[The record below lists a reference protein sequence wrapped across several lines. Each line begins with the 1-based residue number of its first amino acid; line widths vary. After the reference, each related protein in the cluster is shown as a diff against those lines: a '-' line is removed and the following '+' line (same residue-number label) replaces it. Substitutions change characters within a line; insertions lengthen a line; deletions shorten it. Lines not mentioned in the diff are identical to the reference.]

1 MPQITANGI
10 ALEYD
15 IHGPETGEPLLLIM
29 GLGAQMIA
37 WPQPFIDDL
46 AARGYRVIRHDN
58 RDVGL
63 SEKLDAAGA
72 PDMPAIYGAL
82 MKGEKPD
89 APYLVADMA
98 TDAAALLDALGVE
111 RAPIVGASMGGMIAQ
126 MLAAAYPEKVLSLT
140 SIMSSTGNPALPPA
154 KPEAMERLSNRGPDP
169 VADLEGFLDHGYAG
183 SKVMAG
189 PNYVP
194 DEAETRANL
203 LTTYKRAFYPAGFQR
218 QMAAIVAS
226 GDRRA
231 ALNTITAPTVVI
243 HGIDDPLVPM
253 AGGEDTVANID
264 GAELHLVEA
273 MGHNFPKPLYGRI
286 ADLIELAT
294 AKARADA

>member
-29 GLGAQMIA
+29 GLGAQMTH
-37 WPQPFIDDL
+37 WPQPFIEDL
-46 AARGYRVIRHDN
+46 ASRGYRVIRHDN

-72 PDMPAIYGAL
+72 PDMPAVYGAL
-82 MKGEKPD
+82 MKGEKPNV
-89 APYLVADMA
+89 PYLLSDMA

-111 RAPIVGASMGGMIAQ
+111 RAHIVGASMGGMIAQ
-126 MLAAAYPEKVLSLT
+126 MLAAAHPHKVLSLT

-169 VADLEGFLDHGYAG
+169 ATDLEGFLDHGFAG
-183 SKVMAG
+183 SKIMAG
-189 PNYVP
+189 PNYEP
-194 DEAETRANL
+194 DETEGRANL
-203 LTTYKRAFYPAGFQR
+203 LAAYQRSFYPVGFQR

-231 ALNTITAPTVVI
+231 ALKTITAPTVVI

-253 AGGEDTVANID
+253 AGGEDTVANIE
-264 GAELHLVEA
+264 GAELHLLDA
-273 MGHNFPKPLYGRI
+273 MGHNFPKPLYGKV

-294 AKARADA
+294 ARARADA